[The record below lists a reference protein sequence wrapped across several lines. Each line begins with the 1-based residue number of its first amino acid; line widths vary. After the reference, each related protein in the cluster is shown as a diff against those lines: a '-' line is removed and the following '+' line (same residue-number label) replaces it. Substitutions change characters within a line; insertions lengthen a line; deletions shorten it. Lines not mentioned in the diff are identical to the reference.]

1 MKTVRTVL
9 GEITPEG
16 LGPVNG
22 HEHVFQVSPLLPGD
36 ELDDPERS
44 SAEVE
49 LLRGSGFAAMIDA
62 TPIGLGRRA
71 TDLRRIS
78 ESTSVQIVASTGV
91 HRDAHYAADHRSEE
105 RRVGKEHRTR
115 WLAMHVKKRGRE
127 ST

>member
-62 TPIGLGRRA
+62 TRSASADAPRTCAASASPRACRSSPAPACTAMRITLLTIRFRR
-71 TDLRRIS
+71 S
-78 ESTSVQIVASTGV
+78 AS
-91 HRDAHYAADHRSEE
+91 R
-105 RRVGKEHRTR
+105 
-115 WLAMHVKKRGRE
+115 HVP
-127 ST
+127 S